1 MDTTKHHILVT
12 DDDERIR
19 TLLFKYFQKNGFI
32 VSLAHDAFEAWEL
45 IEKIDFDI
53 CIFDVMMPEREGF
66 KNGFDLVKK
75 LRAKEFE
82 TPILMLTA
90 KGESEERIEGLES
103 GADDYLSKPFE
114 PKELLL
120 RVQSILKRSSKAV
133 QNKQEIS
140 IGSYVFDSERG
151 QLLDGS
157 DVVDLTNVETTLLN
171 LLTSKPTHIFSR
183 EELAGETHQDPD
195 SRTID
200 VQITRLRKKIEPDPK
215 TPRYIQTVRGQGY
228 VFRPDY

>member
-1 MDTTKHHILVT
+1 M
-12 DDDERIR
+12 
-19 TLLFKYFQKNGFI
+19 
-32 VSLAHDAFEAWEL
+32 
-45 IEKIDFDI
+45 
-53 CIFDVMMPEREGF
+53 
-66 KNGFDLVKK
+66 VKK

>member
-1 MDTTKHHILVT
+1 MTFENYHILII

-19 TLLFKYFQKNGFI
+19 ALLSRYFQKNNFI

-45 IEKIDFDI
+45 LKKIQFDL
-53 CIFDVMMPEREGF
+53 CVCDVMMPER
-66 KNGFDLVKK
+66 NGFSHGYDLVKR
-75 LRAKEFE
+75 LRESSME
-82 TPILMLTA
+82 TPIIMLTA
-90 KGESEERIEGLES
+90 KSESNERIEGLEA

-120 RVQSILKRSSKAV
+120 RVHSILKRTVS
-133 QNKQEIS
+133 QNAAKSEIQ
-140 IGSYVFDSERG
+140 IGSYLFDQNRE
-151 QLLDGS
+151 QLIHGS
-157 DVVDLTNVETTLLN
+157 DIVDLTHVEASLLK
-171 LLTSKPTHIFSR
+171 LLTSKPTHVFSR
-183 EELAGETHQDPD
+183 AELAGETNQDPD